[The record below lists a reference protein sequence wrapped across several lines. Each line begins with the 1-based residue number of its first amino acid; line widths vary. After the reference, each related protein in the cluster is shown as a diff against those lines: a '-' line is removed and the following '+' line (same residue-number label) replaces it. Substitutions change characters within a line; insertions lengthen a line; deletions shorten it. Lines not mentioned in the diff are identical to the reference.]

1 MVKMAQTTLK
11 EVDIVLFMVNAVE
24 GFGRGEE
31 FIIEKLKETKQ
42 PVFLVINKIDQVH
55 PEQLLELID
64 QYRKLHDFAEIVPIS
79 ALDGNNVEALI
90 GTIKSIYRKDHNT
103 TQIIK

>member
-31 FIIEKLKETKQ
+31 FIIEKLKKET
-42 PVFLVINKIDQVH
+42 
-55 PEQLLELID
+55 
-64 QYRKLHDFAEIVPIS
+64 
-79 ALDGNNVEALI
+79 
-90 GTIKSIYRKDHNT
+90 TSIFSH
-103 TQIIK
+103 